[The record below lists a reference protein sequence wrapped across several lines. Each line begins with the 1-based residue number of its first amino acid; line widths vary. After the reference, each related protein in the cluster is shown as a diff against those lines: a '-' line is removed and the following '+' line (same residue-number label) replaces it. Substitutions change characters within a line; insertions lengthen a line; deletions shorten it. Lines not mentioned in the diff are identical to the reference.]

1 MFPVSFAISHLWRAA
16 SLILIAV
23 SCSGICWAQTQPK
36 VPDENWAEELLKQD
50 SLTNRSSITLEDL
63 LTALDDPQRRE
74 TVIERHF
81 TRAQLDQSAQKLFFK
96 KALAVESDSV
106 RRQAIAKMLE
116 LGLLEHVIAEI
127 VLERAEKGDEE
138 RRLEALVILQDFDWG
153 QMLAPSWYRELVRQS
168 LTSGDPLRRDAAAKQ
183 LAAWP
188 AEELPELLKQLN
200 SEDTDRRR
208 EATLVLSK
216 ILSIKRTPAQKLAT
230 KQAIISTEQSPV
242 VVAKFRNTVTVGP
255 LTERVQE
262 DQDAK
267 SVRVYFGTNRAL
279 AANHPDPRYR
289 FAAGIAATIAS
300 VGLIWLRLRFRNPAN
315 NPLSRRRSMWISI
328 WSYILAICLGLWGLS
343 TANGAWYNYRS
354 HRIGPEFSGA
364 RAGEK
369 KVYYGYCD
377 VSIPPSHQVGRVE
390 QPLIGAQ
397 KESRHVILERSELLE
412 DQAFF
417 ATVREAIANCPAHDT
432 FVFIHGYN
440 VSFDQAARRTA
451 QIHYDLN
458 FQGVPIFFSWPSR
471 ADVKL
476 YAGDRSEI
484 GYSSEY
490 IKQFLIDVI
499 KRSAP
504 GRIHVV
510 AHSMGAEGAARAIAA
525 LGDQGKIIDQIILA
539 APDIDVDVFRE
550 QLAPRMVQACQR
562 TTLYC
567 SRNDWALLASRAF
580 NDSPRVGDSGYGL
593 VVRDDMDTIDASDID
608 TDLLGHSYYGDCLPI
623 LRDVRLLLQRNLR
636 PEQRELQRAEMPGK
650 LVYWLFRQQ

>member
-1 MFPVSFAISHLWRAA
+1 
-16 SLILIAV
+16 
-23 SCSGICWAQTQPK
+23 
-36 VPDENWAEELLKQD
+36 
-50 SLTNRSSITLEDL
+50 
-63 LTALDDPQRRE
+63 
-74 TVIERHF
+74 
-81 TRAQLDQSAQKLFFK
+81 
-96 KALAVESDSV
+96 
-106 RRQAIAKMLE
+106 
-116 LGLLEHVIAEI
+116 
-127 VLERAEKGDEE
+127 
-138 RRLEALVILQDFDWG
+138 
-153 QMLAPSWYRELVRQS
+153 
-168 LTSGDPLRRDAAAKQ
+168 
-183 LAAWP
+183 
-188 AEELPELLKQLN
+188 
-200 SEDTDRRR
+200 
-208 EATLVLSK
+208 
-216 ILSIKRTPAQKLAT
+216 
-230 KQAIISTEQSPV
+230 
-242 VVAKFRNTVTVGP
+242 
-255 LTERVQE
+255 
-262 DQDAK
+262 
-267 SVRVYFGTNRAL
+267 
-279 AANHPDPRYR
+279 
-289 FAAGIAATIAS
+289 
-300 VGLIWLRLRFRNPAN
+300 
-315 NPLSRRRSMWISI
+315 
-328 WSYILAICLGLWGLS
+328 
-343 TANGAWYNYRS
+343 
-354 HRIGPEFSGA
+354 
-364 RAGEK
+364 
-369 KVYYGYCD
+369 
-377 VSIPPSHQVGRVE
+377 
-390 QPLIGAQ
+390 LIGAQ

-417 ATVREAIANCPAHDT
+417 ATVREAIADCSTHDT

-458 FQGVPIFFSWPSR
+458 FQGVPLFFSWPSR